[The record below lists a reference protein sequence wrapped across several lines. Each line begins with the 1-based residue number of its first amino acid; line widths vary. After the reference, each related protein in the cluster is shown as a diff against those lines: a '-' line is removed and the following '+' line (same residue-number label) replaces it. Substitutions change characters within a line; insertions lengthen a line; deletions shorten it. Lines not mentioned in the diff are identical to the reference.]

1 MFTYAVLSEV
11 GEREINEDSV
21 GFAPVGKDI
30 GMVILADGLGGH
42 GRGEDASALVTTAS
56 KEVFRYY
63 YNQKDCLERCFM
75 ESQKRLMKKQ
85 ADENARQDLKTTLVL
100 LRIVNGYV
108 QWGHVGDSR
117 LYYFKKN
124 KLQSAVFL
132 KIHPHFRSHLSI
144 SIQHL
149 RMHFCDKIPEQER
162 MRLFGLR
169 FYESLFFRHLLL

>member
-63 YNQKDCLERCFM
+63 YNQKDCLERCFTVMCSGAMSVIPDYIILKM
-75 ESQKRLMKKQ
+75 EKS
-85 ADENARQDLKTTLVL
+85 
-100 LRIVNGYV
+100 
-108 QWGHVGDSR
+108 
-117 LYYFKKN
+117 
-124 KLQSAVFL
+124 
-132 KIHPHFRSHLSI
+132 
-144 SIQHL
+144 
-149 RMHFCDKIPEQER
+149 
-162 MRLFGLR
+162 
-169 FYESLFFRHLLL
+169 